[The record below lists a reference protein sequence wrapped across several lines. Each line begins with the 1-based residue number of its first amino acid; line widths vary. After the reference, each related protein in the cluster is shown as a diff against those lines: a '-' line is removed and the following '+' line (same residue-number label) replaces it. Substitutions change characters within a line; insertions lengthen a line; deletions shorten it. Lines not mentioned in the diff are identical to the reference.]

1 MLTPKRQI
9 MNQETK
15 LIKSRLGLLKL
26 AGHLDNVTEA
36 VN

>member
-1 MLTPKRQI
+1 MLTPKCQI

-15 LIKSRLGLLKL
+15 LIKSRLGLLKP
-26 AGHLDNVTEA
+26 AGRLDNVTEA